1 MENTPE
7 IVYNF
12 SRQNA
17 QNAEHV
23 QYAKL
28 LLGEVPEE
36 IANKF
41 GFSVLRSNFALSVN
55 NEVAGFKPE
64 RAFVDTETVHAVDE
78 ARDDA
83 YLLYKKI
90 VQAYANHAPETEKR
104 EAARKLAF
112 IFKEAGS
119 NVQRMSYDSESAILD
134 DIVMKF
140 RKEPYTTAITTLG
153 LDEMPD
159 KIEEANENFKT
170 IYRQRMRIEREK
182 IEAADM
188 RSLRE
193 ATDNAFNVLAKAIN
207 SLYMV
212 NEIVD
217 KNEETRTELTELINN
232 VNDVV
237 YRFRKVIGVG
247 NSSQGNGS
255 NGGSSDSDKPQ
266 ITAVYQKENGNPD
279 KPLDIKRGAVTVIE
293 GNGLTLLNKEGT
305 AAGDLIIRPNWY
317 DNPLDEKVKPDSIL
331 VNTDTRIEFNMVP
344 DLAEGKYTL
353 HIETYYNGKDNPPLS
368 EPVVIDF
375 DKEITLI

>member
-1 MENTPE
+1 MTNTDWRFTVAPMLDWTDRHCR
-7 IVYNF
+7 VF
-12 SRQNA
+12 HRTLSRRARLYTEMVTTGAILYGDQD
-17 QNAEHV
+17 
-23 QYAKL
+23 KL
-28 LLGEVPEE
+28 LGFNACEHPVALQLGGSDPEALRKSVAAAE
-36 IANKF
+36 AYGYDEYNLNCGCPSERVQKGAF
-41 GFSVLRSNFALSVN
+41 GASLMLDAPL
-55 NEVAGFKPE
+55 VAE
-64 RAFVDTETVHAVDE
+64 C
-78 ARDDA
+78 
-83 YLLYKKI
+83 L
-90 VQAYANHAPETEKR
+90 
-104 EAARKLAF
+104 AA
-112 IFKEAGS
+112 
-119 NVQRMSYDSESAILD
+119 M
-134 DIVMKF
+134 
-140 RKEPYTTAITTLG
+140 
-153 LDEMPD
+153 
-159 KIEEANENFKT
+159 
-170 IYRQRMRIEREK
+170 
-182 IEAADM
+182 
-188 RSLRE
+188 RE

-207 SLYMV
+207 SLYIV

-255 NGGSSDSDKPQ
+255 NGGSADSDKPQ

-353 HIETYYNGKDNPPLS
+353 HIETYYNGKDNSPLS